1 LGRIDS
7 KRCAFADGISFA
19 LGDRFEIGL
28 VDTNAVGFTT
38 SIRFTDCIPF
48 RDSISHS
55 VANGVAET
63 GRLAGS
69 NPFAVRG
76 RVKPGFSL
84 DARCF
89 ANINTRGAEPA
100 KKTTATATA

>member
-1 LGRIDS
+1 LGRIDN
-7 KRCAFADGISFA
+7 KRCAFADGISIAF
-19 LGDRFEIGL
+19 GDRFAIGL
-28 VDTNAVGFTT
+28 FHTNAVGFTT

-48 RDSISHS
+48 RDSVSHS

-89 ANINTRGAEPA
+89 ANINTRGAEPT